1 MVTHFTNVNNKY
13 HKSLEELNERI
24 QRLSVKIK
32 AYLQIWCGIY
42 FQVLIS
48 EHTKDNLEQNLSQPM
63 LSKLFDDPEMIR
75 YPKYPENKFS
85 NRSIK
90 LIIQNKNS
98 KAVNLPDNHIHR

>member
-1 MVTHFTNVNNKY
+1 
-13 HKSLEELNERI
+13 
-24 QRLSVKIK
+24 
-32 AYLQIWCGIY
+32 
-42 FQVLIS
+42 
-48 EHTKDNLEQNLSQPM
+48 M

-98 KAVNLPDNHIHR
+98 KAVNLPDYHIYR